1 MEGSKCM
8 SIQKEVFNS
17 YNVTFV
23 FDYTSVT
30 TTVFAMSDEAAISL
44 ATDCIYEDLG
54 LVGVSIFLKGTQD
67 ITVELLDEDVL

>member
-1 MEGSKCM
+1 V

-23 FDYTSVT
+23 FDNTSVT
-30 TTVFAMSDEAAISL
+30 TTVFAMSDEAAIYL
-44 ATDCIYEDLG
+44 AAVSAHEDLE
-54 LVGVSIFLKGTQD
+54 LVGVRIFLLNTQD

>member
-1 MEGSKCM
+1 M

-23 FDYTSVT
+23 FDNTSVT

-44 ATDCIYEDLG
+44 AADCIYEDLG

>member
-1 MEGSKCM
+1 M

-23 FDYTSVT
+23 FNNTSVT
-30 TTVFAMSDEAAISL
+30 TTVFATSDETAIYLAAVS
-44 ATDCIYEDLG
+44 AHEDLE
-54 LVGVSIFLKGTQD
+54 LVGVRIFLVNTQD